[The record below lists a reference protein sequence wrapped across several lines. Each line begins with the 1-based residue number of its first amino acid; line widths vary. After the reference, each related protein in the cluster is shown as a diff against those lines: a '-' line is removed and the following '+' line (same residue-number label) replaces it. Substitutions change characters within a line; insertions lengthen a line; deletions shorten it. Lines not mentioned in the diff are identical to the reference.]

1 MLTIII
7 IVTLFGVFCGVISA
21 MAYMRKQGKGK
32 IGEQPRCQYCGRY
45 VARGK
50 ILYCKHCKKV
60 VKAK

>member
-21 MAYMRKQGKGK
+21 MAHMRKQVAGDVK
-32 IGEQPRCQYCGRY
+32 EQPRCPLCGRY

-50 ILYCKHCKKV
+50 ILYCKHCKKET
-60 VKAK
+60 K